1 MNGFTMILCE
11 CDILYVSKLLVALV
25 SEKIR
30 HLGWIKNSNDT
41 EETKFIE
48 GFVIINKKSKC
59 A

>member
-48 GFVIINKKSKC
+48 GFAIINKKSTC